1 MTTRRVATALTILV
15 ASATTLHAADT
26 LVGVSIYSKS
36 ASAQIKLGEKIIDL
50 GLIYDL
56 AVEAGVARIT
66 MTTTMPGCPATDYLR
81 EAVQAAALSVP
92 GISATTLNM
101 LRSASWNEFRTSISI
116 VTAWPWPASRARRL

>member
-1 MTTRRVATALTILV
+1 MTGGADSTL
-15 ASATTLHAADT
+15 ASAVRDGLRMVIDPE
-26 LVGVSIYSKS
+26 
-36 ASAQIKLGEKIIDL
+36 LGENIIDL

-92 GISATTLNM
+92 GITGADVQMTYEPPWSPDM
-101 LRSASWNEFRTSISI
+101 INEAAGR
-116 VTAWPWPASRARRL
+116 RA